1 MIVAR
6 LFHVH
11 LPSCPRTCSQTDTLT
26 VHRYADDCQL
36 NLKHNH
42 YLIDSLNTLP
52 TSRNGRVP
60 VGCACASTLTIT
72 SHPAQFAAAN
82 WQGDVTVIAVVID
95 HNSRHSTRPRCD
107 RRQPVIM
114 SACQRCVSR
123 HLQTEWIQLDME
135 NIVIS
140 QALQP
145 QHQCTCL
152 YVYSRQE
159 TVHIVWH
166 SWICPRLDGVGLGFI
181 GFFRIIG
188 WVGLGRF
195 DKNGL
200 KFFVTA
206 HRNINLKL
214 YWSTLAS

>member
-52 TSRNGRVP
+52 TSRNGWVP

-107 RRQPVIM
+107 RRQPADHVGT
-114 SACQRCVSR
+114 CRRCVPVGA
-123 HLQTEWIQLDME
+123 WILTAAP
-135 NIVIS
+135 ICHTVIS
-140 QALQP
+140 AKAA
-145 QHQCTCL
+145 T
-152 YVYSRQE
+152 
-159 TVHIVWH
+159 TAVHAFI
-166 SWICPRLDGVGLGFI
+166 SSRLDYCNSLLFGISDNLLQRLQAVQNAAVSVLFSVLLPVGLAN
-181 GFFRIIG
+181 
-188 WVGLGRF
+188 VVSVSA
-195 DKNGL
+195 KT
-200 KFFVTA
+200 KKMVSV
-206 HRNINLKL
+206 NLYFCLIVK
-214 YWSTLAS
+214 T